1 MNGNIHKHCSSLII
15 SYGMILC
22 LQANNDLIASKKKK
36 NSNKIVFFQK
46 VEFIKQRVLIVIEC
60 PFFLHN
66 GMYF

>member
-22 LQANNDLIASKKKK
+22 LQANNDLIASLCKKKKK

-46 VEFIKQRVLIVIEC
+46 VEFIKQSFDCYWMPIF
-60 PFFLHN
+60 PS
-66 GMYF
+66 